1 MQTLRLD
8 DYGGVIIS
16 CYRWFFFFSA
26 HFLDTCKQADKEDGT
41 VTWAA
46 DIVQE

>member
-1 MQTLRLD
+1 MTMEGLLSAAIAD
-8 DYGGVIIS
+8 
-16 CYRWFFFFSA
+16 FFFFSA

>member
-1 MQTLRLD
+1 MTMEGLLSAAIAD
-8 DYGGVIIS
+8 
-16 CYRWFFFFSA
+16 FFFSA